1 MCDIPCLGLVI
12 INQSE
17 VGTVE
22 QCGSYKYAAMPGPH
36 CVIPCLC
43 QFISGK
49 LSMRLQQIEIAC
61 ETKTKD
67 NVFVNI
73 KVAVQYQINND
84 EDSIKAAKYRL
95 SNAKQQ
101 IESYVF
107 DVVRSSVPK
116 IELDDVFETK
126 QEISDSIKLQLQDS
140 MSSFGYSIIASPITD
155 IDPDREVKRSMNEI
169 NKMKRLRIA
178 AQDEGE
184 AVKIRAIKE
193 AEAEA
198 ARTEIQAKAD
208 AEAKFMQGQGIA
220 RQRQAI
226 IAGLKDSVNQFKAEV
241 SGVDAKNVLDLMI
254 ITQYFDMMKEIGAHS
269 KTNAVFM
276 NHSPGALEDLSH
288 AVQKGFMAGLPAAPG
303 FAQNSNQQMQR

>member
-1 MCDIPCLGLVI
+1 MCDIFGCVTVNEADVKI
-12 INQSE
+12 
-17 VGTVE
+17 VE
-22 QCGSYKYAAMPGPH
+22 QCGKFSAVAYPGFN
-36 CVIPCLC
+36 CVLPCLC
-43 QFISGK
+43 NCVNGS
-49 LSMRLQQIEIAC
+49 LSMRLQQIEVSC
-61 ETKTKD
+61 DTKTKD

-73 KVAVQYQINND
+73 KVAVQYQINSD
-84 EDSIKAAKYRL
+84 EESIKAAKYRL
-95 SNAKQQ
+95 TNARSQ

-116 IELDDVFETK
+116 IELDDVFVTK
-126 QEISDSIKLQLQDS
+126 EEISTSIKEQLTEA
-140 MSSFGYSIIASPITD
+140 MSSFGYTILASPITD
-155 IDPDREVKRSMNEI
+155 IDPDAQVKRAMNEI
-169 NKMKRLRIA
+169 NKQKRLRMA

-226 IAGLKDSVNQFKAEV
+226 MTGLRDSVNAFKSEV
-241 SGVDAKNVLDLMI
+241 SGVDAKVVMDLMVV
-254 ITQYFDMMKEIGAHS
+254 TQYFDMLKDVGASS
-269 KTNAVFM
+269 KSNAVFM
-276 NHSPGALEDLSH
+276 NHSPGALEDLAQ

-303 FAQNSNQQMQR
+303 FAVPNEQMRR